1 MKKLNKKQKE
11 HIKKVF
17 VKTINIICY
26 ICTGILAVF
35 LLIAC
40 LQSCKPKQL
49 TRLSAESNS
58 PRLDNIS
65 HTQWVLN
72 ETLEPTLPVQYYL
85 NFENGADAEFTR
97 IGSSGDSIY
106 YQYNNT
112 QTTAY
117 DYDGSGWLSSADRYL
132 YINDG
137 VDADNVA
144 LINWFY
150 QNGQLQN
157 ELSYFDFNK
166 DFNYNAPLNVSV
178 TSPYGVSVTGG
189 VDVGTLYKKL
199 VINTGWFISNGNYYN
214 SIEFWYQIT
223 DGMYFD
229 YGNNQYKQGPSSMYT
244 YWCTYYSNSETS
256 VLDVVNQRDIVAF
269 MPSSTTYGYYQ
280 SNSSTWEIDNYRH
293 LTFLDDLNESTRN
306 RLESFNNNN
315 QNSYSGNIIS
325 GDVNN
330 IFTLIA
336 AAFTAWLPVMSTY
349 LLPGITIGTLL
360 FIPLVALL
368 VFAIIRVIKK

>member
-17 VKTINIICY
+17 VKMINIFCY

-35 LLIAC
+35 LLIAT
-40 LQSCKPKQL
+40 LQSCRAKSLKGV
-49 TRLSAESNS
+49 SAESLPQLNN
-58 PRLDNIS
+58 LS
-65 HTQWVLN
+65 HTSWVLN
-72 ETLEPTLPVQYYL
+72 EVIADTEPVHYYL
-85 NFENGADAEFTR
+85 NFENSADTLYSG
-97 IGSSGDSIY
+97 IGSSGDTIY
-106 YQYNNT
+106 YQYGT
-112 QTTAY
+112 TRPTAY
-117 DYDGSGWLSSADRYL
+117 DFDTGWAYQSDRYL
-132 YINDG
+132 YIIDG
-137 VDADNVA
+137 VDVDNVA

-150 QNGQLQN
+150 QNGVLQN
-157 ELSYFDFNK
+157 EISYFTFNK

-178 TSPYGVSVTGG
+178 TSPYGVSVSGG

-199 VINTGWFISNGNYYN
+199 VINTGWFVSNGNYYN

-244 YWCTYYSNSETS
+244 YWCTYYVNSSTNIMTT
-256 VLDVVNQRDIVAF
+256 VNQRDSVAF
-269 MPSSTTYGYYQ
+269 MPTSTTYGYYQ
-280 SNSSTWEIDNYRH
+280 ANSSTWQVDSYRH
-293 LTFLDDLNESTRN
+293 ITFLDLLNESTRDG
-306 RLESFNNNN
+306 LESFNNNN
-315 QNSYSGNIIS
+315 QNSYSGNVIS
-325 GDVNN
+325 GDINN

-336 AAFTAWLPVMSTY
+336 SAFTAWLPVMSTY